1 MRYEIVS
8 VDDGKVLM
16 TAPDIESATKVIDM
30 MGDGYKVIPIEKRS
44 HNKQFNKRR

>member
-16 TAPDIESATKVIDM
+16 TAPDIESAAKVIDM
-30 MGDGYKVIPIEKRS
+30 MGDGYKVIPVEKRK
-44 HNKQFNKRR
+44 HTRQFNRQR